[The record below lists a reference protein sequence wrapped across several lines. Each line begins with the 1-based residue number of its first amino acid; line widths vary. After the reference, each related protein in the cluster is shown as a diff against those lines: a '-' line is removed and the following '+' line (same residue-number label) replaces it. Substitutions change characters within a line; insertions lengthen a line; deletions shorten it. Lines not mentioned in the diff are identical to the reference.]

1 MSLHLTS
8 VTLYVAVW
16 GNESVLY
23 MLVAAPSFLKVMYYV
38 FFVLMVVLFHGNL
51 V

>member
-8 VTLYVAVW
+8 VTLALL
-16 GNESVLY
+16 GNESVLDT
-23 MLVAAPSFLKVMYYV
+23 LVAAPSFLKAMYCV